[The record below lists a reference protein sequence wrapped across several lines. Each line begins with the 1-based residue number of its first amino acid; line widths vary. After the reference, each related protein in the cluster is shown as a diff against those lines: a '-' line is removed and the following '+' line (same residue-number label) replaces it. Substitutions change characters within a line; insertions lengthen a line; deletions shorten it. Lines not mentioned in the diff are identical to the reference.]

1 MLVNDRTMALLEQ
14 ALDFRASRHTV
25 LLSNVSNEETPGY
38 KPKDLQF
45 QHVLKQ
51 VAGARSALP
60 MVATTPGHLGGALGS
75 APQAFVAEVVSAGQ
89 VTTIDGNRVN
99 IEMEMAKIASNT
111 GKYGVI
117 TQILTQKFRMMLSAI
132 REGR

>member
-14 ALDFRASRHTV
+14 ALDFRASRHAV
-25 LLSNVSNEETPGY
+25 LLSNVANEETPGY

-51 VAGARSALP
+51 MAGTRAALP
-60 MVATTPGHLGGALGS
+60 MVATTPGHFGGAAGS
-75 APQAFVAEVVSAGQ
+75 ALQAFVVEVVSNSQ

-99 IEMEMAKIASNT
+99 IEMEMGKIAINT
-111 GKYGVI
+111 GKYGAI
-117 TQILTQKFRMMLSAI
+117 AQILARKYQMMLSAI